1 LKNTGERATY
11 ISKLT
16 QNEIIEYCKLEILHL
31 ILLEVKENKYFSILF
46 DEATNLSNIPQMC
59 LIIRYILHGKS
70 YERFLT
76 FIDCHS
82 YVYNKRKHQQLD
94 VNLEDDD

>member
-1 LKNTGERATY
+1 
-11 ISKLT
+11 
-16 QNEIIEYCKLEILHL
+16 
-31 ILLEVKENKYFSILF
+31 
-46 DEATNLSNIPQMC
+46 MC

-82 YVYNKRKHQQLD
+82 YVCNKRKHQQLD
-94 VNLEDDD
+94 VNLEDDDEPQEILNSKLEPK

>member
-1 LKNTGERATY
+1 
-11 ISKLT
+11 
-16 QNEIIEYCKLEILHL
+16 
-31 ILLEVKENKYFSILF
+31 
-46 DEATNLSNIPQMC
+46 MC

-82 YVYNKRKHQQLD
+82 YVFNKLKHQQLD
-94 VNLEDDD
+94 VNLQDDDGPQEILNSKLESKLT